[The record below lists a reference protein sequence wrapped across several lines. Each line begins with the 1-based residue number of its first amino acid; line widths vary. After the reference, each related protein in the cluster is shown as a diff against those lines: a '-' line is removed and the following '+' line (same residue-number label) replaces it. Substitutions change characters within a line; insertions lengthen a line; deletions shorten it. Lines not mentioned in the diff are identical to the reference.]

1 MPSLHVKKGQQVVV
15 ISGDEKGKIGTVLRV
30 LPDKNKV
37 VVEGV
42 NIVKKAVRKSR
53 DNPKGGIISREAP
66 IWASKVMLR
75 ERWEARRKKRE
86 VRAAAGS

>member
-42 NIVKKAVRKSR
+42 NIVKKAVMKSR

>member
-1 MPSLHVKKGQQVVV
+1 MMAGLHVKKGQQVVV
-15 ISGDEKGKIGTVLRV
+15 ISGDEKGKTGTVLRV
-30 LPDKNKV
+30 LPDKRKV

-42 NIVKKAVRKSR
+42 NIIKKAVRKSR

-75 ERWEARRKKRE
+75 ERWDARRKKRGVATAE
-86 VRAAAGS
+86 S